1 MARVIFLVDFD
12 SYFASIEQ
20 QCNPL
25 LRGRPIGVSR
35 KPYDYTVVA
44 AASREA
50 KRFGVKSGMS
60 SWEAKRLCPDIELVA
75 GDPAKYTY
83 ATTRALRLFKRY
95 TPLIEPFSIDEAFL
109 DVTDAVRFGYEGD
122 ALALAKRLKRELRR
136 ALGPVVSC
144 SIGIAP
150 SKVLAKLCVEWHKPN
165 GITMITPEEVPAVL
179 ARTPATEVAGIAT
192 GIGRRLSSLGVRTL
206 AELGACPIERLKHAF
221 GVIGY
226 ALQAMGQGRDPTPV
240 NPHLRFDPPKSFSHS
255 RVLPRDFG
263 ERSWRRVQPVLS
275 FLCYKAARRMR
286 AEGYAGTVV
295 SLYAREAVPGDEEAR
310 RVAKQYTLALP
321 TVDERVI
328 LSTCR
333 HIAELAGGINWE
345 IGLIGM
351 AVSGLKKQAG
361 LTLPLFE
368 VDRRR
373 ERLLHTMDRINDTY
387 EEFTVTDGLRRW
399 VKEAVNWEASSL
411 GRHRVFEF

>member
-1 MARVIFLVDFD
+1 MARTIFLIDFD

-60 SWEAKRLCPDIELVA
+60 SWEAKRLCPQIELVA

-83 ATTRALRLFKRY
+83 ATSRALRLCKQY
-95 TPLIEPFSIDEAFL
+95 TPDIEPFSIDEAFL
-109 DVTDAVRFGYEGD
+109 DVTSAVQHRYGRD
-122 ALALAKRLKRELRR
+122 PVALAKALKRDLRR
-136 ALGPVVSC
+136 ALGPYVTC

-150 SKVLAKLCVEWHKPN
+150 SKVLSKLCVEWQKPD
-165 GITMITPEEVPAVL
+165 GITVITPEEVPGVL
-179 ARTPATEVAGIAT
+179 ARTKVTEVCGIAE
-192 GIGRRLSSLGVRTL
+192 GIGRRLGYLGVRTM
-206 AELGACPIERLKHAF
+206 AELGACPIERLTHEF
-221 GVIGY
+221 GVIGA
-226 ALQAMGQGRDPTPV
+226 ALQTLGQGRDPAPV
-240 NPHLRFDPPKSFSHS
+240 NPNLRFAPPKSYSHS
-255 RVLPRDFG
+255 RVITREFG

-286 AEGYAGTVV
+286 AEGYAGRVV
-295 SLYAREAVPGDEEAR
+295 YLYTREAVQGDMPAR
-310 RVAKQYTLALP
+310 QVAKQFTLAVP
-321 TVDERVI
+321 TIDERVI
-328 LSTCR
+328 LRTCGQ
-333 HIAELAGGINWE
+333 IAALAGGINWE

-351 AVSGLKKQAG
+351 AVSGLRKQAG
-361 LTLPLFE
+361 MTLPLFE
-368 VDRRR
+368 ADRKRD
-373 ERLLHTMDRINDTY
+373 RLLRAMDKINDTY

-411 GRHRVFEF
+411 GRHREIEF